1 MLDALCHLHR
11 PPLWDDRARALA
23 EGRRHGVRR
32 VLVAA
37 TDRASWS
44 RVLQCRDA
52 GPVALGVHPW
62 WQDDPA
68 ELEAVARSEGV
79 EYIGE
84 IGLDGLR
91 RDEQQLPR
99 FRAQLEVAAR
109 LELPVVL
116 HCVRAWHQLLPEV
129 RRFGVRGHVHGFR
142 GGPELAR
149 QILAEGLDISVGRAV
164 LKPSRKLVEAL
175 KVIPSE
181 RLRFE
186 SDAPDQFATPAGA
199 AVVRDEVARLLGQSR
214 QS

>member
-84 IGLDGLR
+84 IGLDG
-91 RDEQQLPR
+91 
-99 FRAQLEVAAR
+99 
-109 LELPVVL
+109 PVNKNP
-116 HCVRAWHQLLPEV
+116 HQEYEHPQGES
-129 RRFGVRGHVHGFR
+129 RGVHG
-142 GGPELAR
+142 
-149 QILAEGLDISVGRAV
+149 
-164 LKPSRKLVEAL
+164 SRPRLVI
-175 KVIPSE
+175 V
-181 RLRFE
+181 
-186 SDAPDQFATPAGA
+186 
-199 AVVRDEVARLLGQSR
+199 SR
-214 QS
+214 T